1 MLSFAKLSFF
11 MSFEWIS
18 LVKFL
23 RNVTLDSSLTGQ
35 DYARDFDPIL
45 DLK

>member
-11 MSFEWIS
+11 MSFEWVS

-23 RNVTLDSSLTGQ
+23 RNITLDFSLTGQ
-35 DYARDFDPIL
+35 DCAHDFDPIL